1 MRNLYSFSWSV
12 NKYLSGD
19 LFKEQFQTQGMHKAI
34 KTHIGS
40 CPRKLNR
47 GNKHRAISA
56 LKSAMKKVHSTKS
69 PYKSRPQKV
78 IVDVRS
84 GE

>member
-12 NKYLSGD
+12 NKYFSGD
-19 LFKEQFQTQGMHKAI
+19 LFKELFQTQGMHKAI

-47 GNKHRAISA
+47 GNKHRAIST
-56 LKSAMKKVHSTKS
+56 LKSAMKNVHGTKS
-69 PYKSRPQKV
+69 AYER
-78 IVDVRS
+78 RC
-84 GE
+84 